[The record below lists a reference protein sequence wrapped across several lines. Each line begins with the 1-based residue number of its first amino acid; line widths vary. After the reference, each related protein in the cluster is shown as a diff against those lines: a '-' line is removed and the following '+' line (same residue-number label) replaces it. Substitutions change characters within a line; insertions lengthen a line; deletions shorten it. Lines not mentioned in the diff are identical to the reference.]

1 MGLAWILHAGGAAV
15 ALEHSVDRW
24 LSHEVSLLGGQAGGR
39 GVKDRETGR
48 WNERRKGDRVQN
60 LWN

>member
-15 ALEHSVDRW
+15 ALEHGVDRW

-39 GVKDRETGR
+39 R
-48 WNERRKGDRVQN
+48 GDRQGDGQME
-60 LWN
+60 